1 MKILILEGTSKL
13 GGAQFDNILIQK
25 STNAKYEYTTIVP
38 DSGDLF
44 KILSKDNKDVEVLS
58 PPVFLSTSV
67 LIGAKKILNPLAILT
82 NILGYVFFSIK
93 LSKYILNKN
102 YDLVVTNGMN
112 PHFYGGLAARISKK
126 PVVFRLM
133 DVIGK
138 EMM

>member
-93 LSKYILNKN
+93 LSN
-102 YDLVVTNGMN
+102 T
-112 PHFYGGLAARISKK
+112 F
-126 PVVFRLM
+126 
-133 DVIGK
+133 
-138 EMM
+138 